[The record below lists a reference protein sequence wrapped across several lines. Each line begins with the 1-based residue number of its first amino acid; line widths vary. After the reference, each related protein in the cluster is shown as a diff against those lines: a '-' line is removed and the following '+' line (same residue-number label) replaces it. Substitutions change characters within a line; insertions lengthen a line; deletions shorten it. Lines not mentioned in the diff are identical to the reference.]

1 MTLSGQIE
9 AMLFAAGE
17 PLEKKRVASLL
28 DVPMDGLEAAVSE
41 LRDALA
47 GRGLAL
53 VETSNEIEL
62 RTAPDAADAVKKLRE
77 GELSKDLGRAGLEAL
92 AVILYRG
99 GATRSEIDWI
109 RGVNSAGIVRS
120 LMLRG
125 LIERADDPSDKRR
138 FRYTATTDALAHL
151 GVSSAAELPRYS
163 ELKLETD
170 VAAAAAQASE
180 DAERAAPAGALSN
193 AEHS

>member
-1 MTLSGQIE
+1 MTLGARIE
-9 AMLFAAGE
+9 AVLFAAGE
-17 PLEKKRVASLL
+17 PIEKKRLAALL
-28 DVPMDGLEAAVSE
+28 GAPMDGIEAGLEE
-41 LRDALA
+41 LRGALD

-53 VETSNEIEL
+53 AETADEVEL
-62 RTAPDAADAVKKLRE
+62 RTAPGAAEAVKSLRE

-99 GATRSEIDWI
+99 GATRTEIDWI

-125 LIERADDPSDKRR
+125 LIERDGDPSDRRR

-151 GVSSAAELPRYS
+151 GIGSAKELPRFD
-163 ELKLETD
+163 ELQLQT
-170 VAAAAAQASE
+170 VAAAEAAAR
-180 DAERAAPAGALSN
+180 AEESDD
-193 AEHS
+193 SDS